1 MNVWY
6 STIIINY
13 SCFSV
18 SPLSVE
24 LNKMF
29 IIFSRIILFYSI
41 LLFFILYL
49 LLFYYI
55 FCCFILH
62 HIILFYITLCYIIL
76 FYIAQL
82 KVTAGS
88 SPGVKSHMIIKCDY
102 FSFDRWTFNRAA
114 EKLDKHLIYCVS
126 IIHYFLLWS
135 CFHAYDSLVRFC
147 WIIEISAHKNSKTSM
162 ITWSLTSVF

>member
-1 MNVWY
+1 MLNW
-6 STIIINY
+6 IK
-13 SCFSV
+13 C
-18 SPLSVE
+18 LSFFPE
-24 LNKMF
+24 
-29 IIFSRIILFYSI
+29 LFY
-41 LLFFILYL
+41 FILYCCFIYYII